1 MRRVLWLTAPFWL
14 CVCSAPIARGED
26 ANAEVQKLKERVR
39 QLEARVGE
47 LERLLE
53 PMKDRLLAAARQMG
67 MQKSVAARFQKDRE
81 AYTEEDMA
89 QVEKIYQEA
98 SKKWGTDEMREGL
111 ERLIDEFPGTNRSG
125 CAMMYL
131 AQWAKGQQREEY
143 LKTAIKVYDDCY
155 YGDGVQ
161 VGAYARFL
169 LGSDY
174 RNAGDNEKAQKLFD
188 EIRQKYP
195 KAVDHSGKLLVDLIR

>member
-1 MRRVLWLTAPFWL
+1 MRRNHWFAVCSWL
-14 CVCSAPIARGED
+14 CACCAPMARGDD
-26 ANAEVQKLKERVR
+26 ASGEVQKLKERVHH
-39 QLEARVGE
+39 LEARVAE

-67 MQKSVAARFQKDRE
+67 MQQKVAKRFEKDRE
-81 AYTEEDMA
+81 TYTEEEMA
-89 QVEKIYQEA
+89 EVEKIYQEA

-131 AQWAKGQQREEY
+131 AQWAKDRQREEY
-143 LKTAIKVYDDCY
+143 LKTAIEVYDDCF

-161 VGAYARFL
+161 VGGYARFL
-169 LGSDY
+169 LGCDC
-174 RNAGDNEKAQKLFD
+174 RRAGDNQRAQKLFD